1 MVSCRFRLSK
11 CDQTQFR
18 ILNSVRAPALVSLR
32 ATMTNLNAFIGILAF
47 AMMLQLACATSYG
60 PSARYKRATPSPS
73 NPTSAVQPQTV
84 IKGEPREAAQSDD
97 RSSAV
102 PAGRPLSVI
111 KGELREAAQADD
123 RRSALRIYKLID
135 EILAQPP
142 KTTGE
147 PLVGTWVLLYTDDE
161 PTRSSPFFW
170 AFKKAFGDTPIPVSF
185 AGKKNFADG
194 VFAVTDSIPSTLK
207 KIGPA
212 MQFVSADGS
221 LISQVEI
228 ISPIGTSLMTTTSRW
243 SRTSPGSEV
252 VELRVLK
259 TQVLESSIAR
269 LLNLPSSNPLIS
281 SGFPSGAALE
291 IASPGSST
299 VSMEVLFI
307 DDTLR
312 ISRNPADDKLFLY
325 ERSSLD
331 KPRGL

>member
-1 MVSCRFRLSK
+1 
-11 CDQTQFR
+11 
-18 ILNSVRAPALVSLR
+18 
-32 ATMTNLNAFIGILAF
+32 
-47 AMMLQLACATSYG
+47 MMLQLACATSYG
-60 PSARYKRATPSPS
+60 PSARYKRATLPHSS
-73 NPTSAVQPQTV
+73 PTSAGQPQTV
-84 IKGEPREAAQSDD
+84 IKGEPREAAQADD

-135 EILAQPP
+135 EILGHPNPQ
-142 KTTGE
+142 TTGE
-147 PLVGTWVLLYTDDE
+147 PLVGTWTLIYTDDE

-212 MQFVSADGS
+212 MQFVSADGQ
-221 LISQVEI
+221 LISQVVI